1 MLGACLQR
9 LFSAEKENSKRGA
22 FDDMNEE
29 IESYAFF

>member
-1 MLGACLQR
+1 

-29 IESYAFF
+29 IESYAFFWS